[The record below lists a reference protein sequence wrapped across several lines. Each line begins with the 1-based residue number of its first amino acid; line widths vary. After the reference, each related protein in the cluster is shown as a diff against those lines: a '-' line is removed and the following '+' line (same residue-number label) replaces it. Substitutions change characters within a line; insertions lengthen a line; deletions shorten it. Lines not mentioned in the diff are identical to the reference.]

1 MPLQTPSS
9 PHVHQPTS
17 VTAIMLRVVYALI
30 PGIITYIYFFG
41 WAIVVNLTLAAL
53 VALLCEALMLTIRRR
68 PVIPFLMDGSAL
80 VTALLLALAIPT
92 LAPWW
97 LTTVGVAFAIIIA
110 KQLYG
115 GLGYN
120 PFNPAMVGYAI
131 LMISFPREMTAW
143 LPPEQL
149 ATESFNLI
157 ESASIIFTGLTT
169 SGIAFDAVSS
179 ATPLDI
185 LKTGVNLAKPIS
197 DVVAANPIFNAF
209 AGVGWMWVN
218 IAFLVGGVWLIHR
231 RIISWHIP
239 AGLLVTLAAVATLF
253 YLINSEQYA
262 NPLFHLLSGAT
273 MLGAFFIATDPV
285 TASTTPLGK
294 LIYGAGVGL
303 LIYIIRKW
311 GGFPDAIAFAVLI
324 MNMLVP
330 TIDHYT
336 QPRIYGRRRS
346 G

>member
-209 AGVGWMWVN
+209 AGVGWMQLAHPRW
-218 IAFLVGGVWLIHR
+218 
-231 RIISWHIP
+231 P
-239 AGLLVTLAAVATLF
+239 ARHV
-253 YLINSEQYA
+253 
-262 NPLFHLLSGAT
+262 
-273 MLGAFFIATDPV
+273 
-285 TASTTPLGK
+285 
-294 LIYGAGVGL
+294 
-303 LIYIIRKW
+303 
-311 GGFPDAIAFAVLI
+311 
-324 MNMLVP
+324 
-330 TIDHYT
+330 
-336 QPRIYGRRRS
+336 GRRRHPVLS
-346 G
+346 DQQRTVCQPAVPSSQWRHHARRLLHRHRPGYRLHHPVG